1 MFLIVLV
8 CEVTFYMYF
17 FVSIYVNVNIIH
29 NTELINHM
37 LILIIIISLYKA
49 ALECSPSGQSN

>member
-17 FVSIYVNVNIIH
+17 LCQYVNVNIIH

-49 ALECSPSGQSN
+49 ALEYSPSGQSN